1 MTVRP
6 AMDAKAIC
14 TLLRERLHDAPLCG
28 TVLSAFEHAVNIETP
43 AGLVSILTEARCLH
57 PFAVRTDA
65 QGSLRA
71 HFAPGERVL
80 LHAEAIR
87 TERTAVSLEAAA
99 AVDLSVVHGMQP
111 VIAGLSREHHSAP
124 DPAPL
129 LSVLASGGESDGLSA
144 LVTRLKS
151 NVYADFL
158 GPRLPRLFAAVQ
170 AGEAA
175 EAGEAAAAIAGCGI
189 GLTPSSDDLL
199 TGYMAMLHAMS
210 AVGVLGNIA
219 PVAREIAGRAAKKT
233 NRISG
238 AFLLQSGEGYV
249 SEDVLRLLRLLYSD
263 SDAYTIKQAAMRVAA
278 FGSTSG
284 SDMLTGIVL
293 AIIHHDGGKNS
304 GQTGNQE
311 KCLF

>member
-1 MTVRP
+1 
-6 AMDAKAIC
+6 MDAKAIC
-14 TLLRERLHDAPLCG
+14 TLLYERLHDAALGG

-43 AGLVSILTEARCLH
+43 AGLVSILTETRCLQ
-57 PFAVRTDA
+57 PFAVRAACGTL
-65 QGSLRA
+65 QA
-71 HFAPGERVL
+71 HFAPGEQVL
-80 LHAEAIR
+80 INADTLC
-87 TERTAVSLEAAA
+87 TGRTAISLETAAT
-99 AVDLSVVHGMQP
+99 VDLSLAHGMQSA
-111 VIAGLSREHHSAP
+111 IAGHSREHHSAL

-158 GPRLPRLFAAVQ
+158 RPRLPRLFAAVA

-219 PVAREIAGRAAKKT
+219 PVAREIAGRAAQKT
-233 NRISG
+233 NRISD

-249 SEDVLRLLRLLYSD
+249 SEDVLHLLRLLYSD
-263 SDAYTIKQAAMRVAA
+263 SDALQIKQAAMRVAA

>member
-1 MTVRP
+1 
-6 AMDAKAIC
+6 MDAKAIC
-14 TLLRERLHDAPLCG
+14 TLLYERLHDAALGG

-43 AGLVSILTEARCLH
+43 AGLVSILTETRCLQ
-57 PFAVRTDA
+57 PFAVRAACGTL
-65 QGSLRA
+65 QA
-71 HFAPGERVL
+71 HFAPGEQVL
-80 LHAEAIR
+80 INADTLC
-87 TERTAVSLEAAA
+87 TGRTAISLETAAT
-99 AVDLSVVHGMQP
+99 VDLSVAHGMQSA
-111 VIAGLSREHHSAP
+111 IAGHSREHHSAL

-158 GPRLPRLFAAVQ
+158 RPRLPRLFAAVA

-219 PVAREIAGRAAKKT
+219 PVAREIAGRAAQKT

-249 SEDVLRLLRLLYSD
+249 SEDVLHLLRLLYSD
-263 SDAYTIKQAAMRVAA
+263 SDALQIKQAAMRVAA

>member
-1 MTVRP
+1 
-6 AMDAKAIC
+6 MDAKAIC
-14 TLLRERLHDAPLCG
+14 TLLYERLHDAALGG

-43 AGLVSILTEARCLH
+43 AGLVSILTETRCLQ
-57 PFAVRTDA
+57 PFAVRAACGTL
-65 QGSLRA
+65 QA
-71 HFAPGERVL
+71 HFAPGEQVL
-80 LHAEAIR
+80 INADTLR
-87 TERTAVSLEAAA
+87 TGRTAISLETAAT
-99 AVDLSVVHGMQP
+99 VDLSVAHGMQSA
-111 VIAGLSREHHSAP
+111 IAGHSREHHSAL

-158 GPRLPRLFAAVQ
+158 RPRLPRLFAAVA
-170 AGEAA
+170 AGKAA

-210 AVGVLGNIA
+210 AFCVLENIA
-219 PVAREIAGRAAKKT
+219 PVAREIAGRAAQKT

-249 SEDVLRLLRLLYSD
+249 SEDVLHLLRLLYSD
-263 SDAYTIKQAAMRVAA
+263 SDALQIKQAAMRVAA

>member
-1 MTVRP
+1 
-6 AMDAKAIC
+6 MDAKAIC
-14 TLLRERLHDAPLCG
+14 TLLYERLHDAALGG

-43 AGLVSILTEARCLH
+43 AGLVSILTETRCLQ
-57 PFAVRTDA
+57 PFAVRAACGTL
-65 QGSLRA
+65 QA
-71 HFAPGERVL
+71 HFAPGEQVL
-80 LHAEAIR
+80 INADTLR
-87 TERTAVSLEAAA
+87 TGRTVISLETAAT
-99 AVDLSVVHGMQP
+99 VDLSVAHGMQSAL
-111 VIAGLSREHHSAP
+111 AGHSREHHSAL

-158 GPRLPRLFAAVQ
+158 RPRLPRLFAAVA

-219 PVAREIAGRAAKKT
+219 PVVREIAGRAAQKT

-249 SEDVLRLLRLLYSD
+249 SEDVLHLLRLLYSD
-263 SDAYTIKQAAMRVAA
+263 SDALQIKQAATRVAA

>member
-1 MTVRP
+1 
-6 AMDAKAIC
+6 MDAKAIC
-14 TLLRERLHDAPLCG
+14 TLLYERLHDAALGG

-43 AGLVSILTEARCLH
+43 AGLVSILTETRCLQ
-57 PFAVRTDA
+57 PFAVRAACGTL
-65 QGSLRA
+65 QA
-71 HFAPGERVL
+71 HFAPGEQVL
-80 LHAEAIR
+80 INADTLR
-87 TERTAVSLEAAA
+87 TGRTVISLETAAT
-99 AVDLSVVHGMQP
+99 VDLSVAHGMQSA
-111 VIAGLSREHHSAP
+111 IAGHSREHHSAL

-158 GPRLPRLFAAVQ
+158 RPRLPRLFAAVA

-199 TGYMAMLHAMS
+199 TGYMAMLHVMS

-219 PVAREIAGRAAKKT
+219 PVAREIAGRAAQKT

-249 SEDVLRLLRLLYSD
+249 SEDVLHLLRLLCSD
-263 SDAYTIKQAAMRVAA
+263 SDALQIKQAATRVAA

>member
-1 MTVRP
+1 
-6 AMDAKAIC
+6 MDAKAIC
-14 TLLRERLHDAPLCG
+14 TLLYERLHDAALGG

-43 AGLVSILTEARCLH
+43 AGLVSILTETRCLQ
-57 PFAVRTDA
+57 PFAVRAACGTL
-65 QGSLRA
+65 QA
-71 HFAPGERVL
+71 HFAPGEQVL
-80 LHAEAIR
+80 INADTLR
-87 TERTAVSLEAAA
+87 TGRTAISLETAAT
-99 AVDLSVVHGMQP
+99 VDLSVAHGMQSA
-111 VIAGLSREHHSAP
+111 IAGHSREHHSAL

-158 GPRLPRLFAAVQ
+158 RPRLPRLFAAVA

-219 PVAREIAGRAAKKT
+219 PVAREIAGRAAQKT

-249 SEDVLRLLRLLYSD
+249 SEDVLHLLRLLYSD
-263 SDAYTIKQAAMRVAA
+263 SDALQIKQAATRVAA

>member
-14 TLLRERLHDAPLCG
+14 TLLHERLHDAALSG
-28 TVLSAFEHAVNIETP
+28 TVLSAFEHAVNIETS
-43 AGLVSILTEARCLH
+43 AGLVSILAETRCLQ
-57 PFAVRTDA
+57 PFAVRA
-65 QGSLRA
+65 ACGQLHA
-71 HFAPGERVL
+71 HFAPGEQVL
-80 LHAEAIR
+80 LNADTLR
-87 TERTAVSLEAAA
+87 TERTAISLDMAA
-99 AVDLSVVHGMQP
+99 AVDLSVAHGMRAA
-111 VIAGLSREHHSAP
+111 VAGYPREHHSAP

-129 LSVLASGGESDGLSA
+129 LAVLASGGASDGLSA

-158 GPRLPRLFAAVQ
+158 EPRLPRLFAAVA

-210 AVGVLGNIA
+210 AVGVLENIA
-219 PVAREIAGRAAKKT
+219 PIAREIAGRAAQKT

-249 SEDVLRLLRLLYSD
+249 SEDVLHLLRLLYSD
-263 SDAYTIKQAAMRVAA
+263 SDAFEIKQAATRVAA

-311 KCLF
+311 KRVF

>member
-1 MTVRP
+1 
-6 AMDAKAIC
+6 MDAKAIC
-14 TLLRERLHDAPLCG
+14 TLLYERLHDAALGG

-43 AGLVSILTEARCLH
+43 AGLVSILTETRCLQ
-57 PFAVRTDA
+57 PFAVRAACGTL
-65 QGSLRA
+65 QA
-71 HFAPGERVL
+71 HFAPGEQVL
-80 LHAEAIR
+80 INADTLC
-87 TERTAVSLEAAA
+87 TGRTAISLETAAT
-99 AVDLSVVHGMQP
+99 VDLSVAHGMQSA
-111 VIAGLSREHHSAP
+111 IAGHSREHHSAL

-158 GPRLPRLFAAVQ
+158 RPRLPRLFAAVA

-219 PVAREIAGRAAKKT
+219 PVAREIAGRAAQKT
-233 NRISG
+233 NRISD

-249 SEDVLRLLRLLYSD
+249 SEDVLHLLRLLYSD
-263 SDAYTIKQAAMRVAA
+263 SDALQIKQTAMRVAA